1 MYQKKEENYFSDLS
15 LRLAIVAHF
24 LSETG
29 RFLPIEEMGNLNLL
43 FPQFTSVIIVHVDA
57 CL

>member
-29 RFLPIEEMGNLNLL
+29 RLLPIEEMGNLNLL
-43 FPQFTSVIIVHVDA
+43 FPQFTSVIIVHVGA